1 MTYWADNIRFIKEV
15 QDSKYE
21 KIEEAIVKVSLF
33 LLNLFQPFYKSR
45 QFNRRSYRWEV
56 LRFFKIIDSKILQEL
71 DFMQILNCLKGKKP
85 FTNMKHNCLND
96 IVCKKRATIQHN
108 QCHAY
113 IYFKQFM
120 GFESMKLA
128 LVFFYTLSIYNFVN
142 ENVRAVILC
151 VCVQKYVPSSFLLK
165 RYHCK

>member
-33 LLNLFQPFYKSR
+33 LLKIFSILYTRLDSLSLR
-45 QFNRRSYRWEV
+45 G
-56 LRFFKIIDSKILQEL
+56 LRFFKIIDSKILPEV
-71 DFMQILNCLKGKKP
+71 DFMQILNCLEGNKP

-108 QCHAY
+108 
-113 IYFKQFM
+113 
-120 GFESMKLA
+120 
-128 LVFFYTLSIYNFVN
+128 
-142 ENVRAVILC
+142 
-151 VCVQKYVPSSFLLK
+151 
-165 RYHCK
+165 